1 MARFAIP
8 LRPCVTL
15 CCDRLQLYVIG
26 DAPQSSYHQ
35 HQGPRTG
42 SPRRERL
49 SLTVPSG
56 QSRFDND
63 GYDARSDAMPEA
75 THTDQPWS
83 YITFLLSGD
92 TKLLPVR
99 HTSRARSNFASAQRI
114 KVTVLERPRPAR
126 TSAVVSW
133 RDLTACCYWEQL
145 WQRCRA
151 RKRGFC
157 ALTGTE
163 IAVGDDVYRPQ
174 LVDPAPLNI
183 DAMIL
188 ASVMETIPLAKRI

>member
-1 MARFAIP
+1 
-8 LRPCVTL
+8 
-15 CCDRLQLYVIG
+15 
-26 DAPQSSYHQ
+26 
-35 HQGPRTG
+35 
-42 SPRRERL
+42 
-49 SLTVPSG
+49 
-56 QSRFDND
+56 
-63 GYDARSDAMPEA
+63 MPEA

-83 YITFLLSGD
+83 HITSLLSGD
-92 TKLLPVR
+92 TKPLPVSY
-99 HTSRARSNFASAQRI
+99 TSRARSNLVSAQRI

-163 IAVGDDVYRPQ
+163 IAAGDDVYCPQ
-174 LVDPAPLNI
+174 LADPAPLNS

-188 ASVMETIPLAKRI
+188 ASAMETIPLAQRV